1 MKRVRDGLQVDEA
14 AGRWLFDEMAD
25 PSSLRR
31 FYTYL
36 REARKA
42 RRRRREAGR
51 RRKVVV
57 RVDAQTVERPVG
69 GGDQNAPG
77 GGVHEI
83 ARGRAEF
90 AGGVSEKMRG

>member
-1 MKRVRDGLQVDEA
+1 MLPALIMIDTIIFRA
-14 AGRWLFDEMAD
+14 N
-25 PSSLRR
+25 
-31 FYTYL
+31 L

-51 RRKVVV
+51 RREVVV
-57 RVDAQTVERPVG
+57 RIDAQAVERPVG

-90 AGGVSEKMRG
+90 AGRARRAR